1 MRPVAFAVP
10 VALLSL
16 VTACS
21 TSSQPVD
28 RTTAVPTPTTSE
40 SSSSPSESSSSPS
53 ESASSPSESSSSPSG
68 SSSGAAATKLTGE
81 LGENNAFTI
90 TLVDDKGAPVT
101 TLKAGTYEIKVKDR
115 SAIHNFHLT
124 GDGVEQTTTVPEI
137 KEVTWTVTFKA
148 GTYTYVCDPH
158 PTNMKKTF
166 TVT

>member
-1 MRPVAFAVP
+1 MRPIAFVVP
-10 VALLSL
+10 VAVLSL
-16 VTACS
+16 VTACG

-28 RTTAVPTPTTSE
+28 RTTAAPAPTSSE
-40 SSSSPSESSSSPS
+40 PS
-53 ESASSPSESSSSPSG
+53 SSPSESSSSPSG
-68 SSSGAAATKLTGE
+68 SSSGAAAAKLTGE

-101 TLKAGTYEIKVKDR
+101 TLKAGTYEIKVKDT
-115 SAIHNFHLT
+115 SAIHNFHLL

-158 PTNMKKTF
+158 PSNMKKTV